1 MKTPMNLNQ
10 KSNLTEAHYV
20 ALRVIAAM
28 LRDPKCGETAR
39 RHPEVTRSIR
49 WLCTQ
54 FDGIEAL
61 SEASGLIGKEHKDLR
76 RMYEAGCAA
85 NDIRA
90 AIKHVLTNA
99 WCVSLNDDGHALRA
113 ERLYAAMSS
122 HVADMVK
129 AQIISSR
136 PEDPLPDACL
146 AISSEE

>member
-1 MKTPMNLNQ
+1 MKMTTTKPTP
-10 KSNLTEAHYV
+10 TEAHYV

-28 LRDPKCGETAR
+28 LRDPKVGEAAC

-61 SEASGLIGKEHKDLR
+61 SEASGLIGKEQRELR
-76 RMYEAGCAA
+76 KAYEMGVCADDFRSVIA
-85 NDIRA
+85 R
-90 AIKHVLTNA
+90 V
-99 WCVSLNDDGHALRA
+99 LNDARCLSERTVGNHELS